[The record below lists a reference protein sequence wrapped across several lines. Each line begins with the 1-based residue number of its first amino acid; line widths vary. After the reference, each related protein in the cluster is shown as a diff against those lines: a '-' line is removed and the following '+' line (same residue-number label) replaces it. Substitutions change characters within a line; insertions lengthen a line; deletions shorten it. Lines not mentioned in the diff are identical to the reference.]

1 MGRVVVGLSIAR
13 FSDDSI
19 PSALPISRSL
29 CTSIRMGRY
38 VASNKRQ
45 CPFGSATVQLR
56 RFHFTF
62 ARFLQAIIGESWIL
76 GEVME
81 ILKTQPALADIF
93 VENVKR
99 LRFAPESG

>member
-1 MGRVVVGLSIAR
+1 MGLSITR

-38 VASNKRQ
+38 VSPNKRQ
-45 CPFGSATVQLR
+45 GPFGSAAVQLK

-76 GEVME
+76 GEEME
-81 ILKTQPALADIF
+81 ILKTQPAVAEIY

>member
-1 MGRVVVGLSIAR
+1 
-13 FSDDSI
+13 
-19 PSALPISRSL
+19 
-29 CTSIRMGRY
+29 
-38 VASNKRQ
+38 
-45 CPFGSATVQLR
+45 LR